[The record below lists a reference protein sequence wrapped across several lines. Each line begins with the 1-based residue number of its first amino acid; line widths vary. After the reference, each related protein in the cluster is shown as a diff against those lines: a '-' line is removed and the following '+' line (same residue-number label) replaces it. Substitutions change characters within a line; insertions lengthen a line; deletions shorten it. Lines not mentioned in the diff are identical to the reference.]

1 MQKSV
6 HSLTKRISQKIQRI
20 WTIGSTRPTIKAYQS
35 IEGFLSVYEAA
46 TLYRLAEQ
54 LPINSTIVEIG
65 SWKGKSTY
73 CLARGL
79 RQGKVIAIDPFDTA
93 GEPGSA
99 EIYQTRQGNEPLF
112 NQFRTQMKNLGVW
125 DKIEA
130 RQGYSQQFVGQIQKI
145 DFLFIDGD
153 HSKEGCEFDFT
164 NYAPYLSKNG
174 FLAFHDFDPIR
185 DELGPTWVV
194 KNRVLPSGTFTP
206 VGVFDSLWV
215 GRRA

>member
-6 HSLTKRISQKIQRI
+6 HSLTKRISRKIQRI
-20 WTIGSTRPTIKAYQS
+20 WTIRSTRPAIKAYQS

-99 EIYQTRQGNEPLF
+99 EIYQNRQGNEPLF
-112 NQFRTQMKNLGVW
+112 NQFRTQMKNLGVIRSKHVKVILSNLL
-125 DKIEA
+125 DRFKKLIF
-130 RQGYSQQFVGQIQKI
+130 YLLMVIIQKKGVSLTLQTMRPI
-145 DFLFIDGD
+145 YQKMAFWLFMILIR
-153 HSKEGCEFDFT
+153 FVT
-164 NYAPYLSKNG
+164 N
-174 FLAFHDFDPIR
+174 
-185 DELGPTWVV
+185 LGQ
-194 KNRVLPSGTFTP
+194 LGS
-206 VGVFDSLWV
+206 
-215 GRRA
+215 